1 MNASVVFDPLLPWV
15 IVWGLAA
22 LGLAV
27 VALAAWLRSPAWAL
41 RALAFA
47 VLIAAL
53 ANPAFVRELRRALP
67 DVAYVLIDETESQ
80 TIDDRAAE
88 TEAAEASILAD
99 LEALAAREPD
109 APIETRVIRVRN
121 EGGPVGDPGSALL
134 TALSKAAADA
144 PPDRIAGAILVTDG
158 QIHDQDALTEF
169 PGPVSAF
176 VTGRSDEFD
185 RRLVVSSAPAFGIVG
200 ETVAFRLRIEETGAG
215 RSAPGRVTIAVDGEI
230 VGSTEAV
237 PGREVELTA
246 EIAHGGSNVVELAL
260 EPAEGE
266 LTLRNNR
273 AAFEVNG
280 VRDRLR
286 VLLVSGEP
294 HAGERTWRNLLKA
307 DPSVDLVHFTIL
319 RPP

>member
-158 QIHDQDALTEF
+158 QIHDQDALTE
-169 PGPVSAF
+169 
-176 VTGRSDEFD
+176 
-185 RRLVVSSAPAFGIVG
+185 
-200 ETVAFRLRIEETGAG
+200 
-215 RSAPGRVTIAVDGEI
+215 
-230 VGSTEAV
+230 
-237 PGREVELTA
+237 
-246 EIAHGGSNVVELAL
+246 
-260 EPAEGE
+260 
-266 LTLRNNR
+266 
-273 AAFEVNG
+273 
-280 VRDRLR
+280 
-286 VLLVSGEP
+286 
-294 HAGERTWRNLLKA
+294 
-307 DPSVDLVHFTIL
+307 
-319 RPP
+319 